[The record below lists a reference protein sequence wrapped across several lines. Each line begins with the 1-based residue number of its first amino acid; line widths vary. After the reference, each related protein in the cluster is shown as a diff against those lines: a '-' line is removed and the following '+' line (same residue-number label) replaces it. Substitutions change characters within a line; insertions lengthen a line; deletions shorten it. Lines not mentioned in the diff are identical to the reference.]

1 MMIKNIGKLKQWTG
15 ERFGSAKTTLQT
27 EDFQRLEVETERKR
41 VAYEKLHASALIM
54 HTQLLKR
61 KISPEDNKSKRL
73 PNDIVG
79 VCMSNYG
86 NEFTDDSPLG
96 IAMMN
101 FGQAQSRLASYQED
115 YADTMKSG
123 YMEKLDEGLAH
134 FKEYQALRKKLES
147 RRLDYDSKLGRLQKS
162 KKEKPDLEQEMQAAK
177 MKYEDSEYDVIQ
189 KMALL
194 QEFEDEHCEALENLL
209 QIQFEYFTRSLEA
222 LNDVRANW
230 NQPTVISNNNNARQ
244 PPRRT
249 PTGLSRTSS
258 NNSTGDDN
266 IIRSTVN
273 SSVAVAST
281 LAPRKLSIS
290 RNPST
295 DTSARRIPSRKNSA
309 FSDRDDLP
317 IPSSRATPPP
327 AAPVLPR
334 RQSQASTHNDN
345 NQRKAIYDFGG
356 DNADELSFRTGD
368 LIQVIEEVDEGWW
381 LGESM
386 DANGFV
392 RRGIFPVNYTELV
405 IVSSVS
411 SAGPPMPARP
421 VLSQSNSTQQQY
433 NNYIPEHPVVEEEE
447 DQAHYTEEPANSYHG
462 NNASPF
468 GDNNRSSNTTPPA
481 AAARGFSYN
490 RPNQPARTLS
500 ASTAGNAMNSPG
512 SSPVPQPYKRA
523 PPPPPSSRTP
533 PVMSTTRSSNT
544 SMKISGA
551 RTAPS
556 TPQTHMH
563 QPNNDN
569 YFDSAAATPDCGE
582 CGCSEFTANIF
593 KKGHCNNCFH
603 KHF

>member
-1 MMIKNIGKLKQWTG
+1 
-15 ERFGSAKTTLQT
+15 
-27 EDFQRLEVETERKR
+27 
-41 VAYEKLHASALIM
+41 M

-96 IAMMN
+96 KCIAMVN

-115 YADTMKSG
+115 YADTMKSS

-162 KKEKPDLEQEMQAAK
+162 KKEKPELEQELQAAK

-230 NQPTVISNNNNARQ
+230 NQPTTATSSNARQ

-266 IIRSTVN
+266 IIRS
-273 SSVAVAST
+273 
-281 LAPRKLSIS
+281 LPIS

-327 AAPVLPR
+327 APPVLPR
-334 RQSQASTHNDN
+334 RQSSTHNDN
-345 NQRKAIYDFGG
+345 NQRRAIYDFGG

-381 LGESM
+381 LGEST
-386 DANGFV
+386 DANGFA

-405 IVSSVS
+405 ISSSVS

-433 NNYIPEHPVVEEEE
+433 NSYIPEHPAEEEE
-447 DQAHYTEEPANSYHG
+447 VEQARYAEEPSNGYQS
-462 NNASPF
+462 NASPF
-468 GDNNRSSNTTPPA
+468 GDNNRSSNTTPPPA
-481 AAARGFSYN
+481 AANSNARGFSYT

-500 ASTAGNAMNSPG
+500 ASTAGSAVNSPG
-512 SSPVPQPYKRA
+512 SSPVPQPFKRA
-523 PPPPPSSRTP
+523 PPPPPPSAN
-533 PVMSTTRSSNT
+533 SNT
-544 SMKISGA
+544 RGFSYT
-551 RTAPS
+551 RPNQPS
-556 TPQTHMH
+556 RALSA
-563 QPNNDN
+563 
-569 YFDSAAATPDCGE
+569 SAADNALSSSGSSSVPHP
-582 CGCSEFTANIF
+582 F
-593 KKGHCNNCFH
+593 KKAPPPPPPSANNNARGFSYTNQQRWRGTNNLGHNGEAN
-603 KHF
+603 

>member
-1 MMIKNIGKLKQWTG
+1 
-15 ERFGSAKTTLQT
+15 
-27 EDFQRLEVETERKR
+27 
-41 VAYEKLHASALIM
+41 M

-73 PNDIVG
+73 PSDIVG

-96 IAMMN
+96 IAMVN

-115 YADTMKSG
+115 YADTMKHN

-177 MKYEDSEYDVIQ
+177 MKYEDSEYDVVQ

-194 QEFEDEHCEALENLL
+194 QEFEDEHCEALESFLH
-209 QIQFEYFTRSLEA
+209 IQFEYFTRSLEI
-222 LNDVRANW
+222 LNDVKANW
-230 NQPTVISNNNNARQ
+230 NQPMATNNSVRQ

-258 NNSTGDDN
+258 NNSTVDDG
-266 IIRSTVN
+266 IVRSSVN
-273 SSVAVAST
+273 SNAVAAST
-281 LAPRKLSIS
+281 LAPRRLSIS

-295 DTSARRIPSRKNSA
+295 DTSARRIPSRKNSS

-317 IPSSRATPPP
+317 IPSSRATPPTAP
-327 AAPVLPR
+327 PVLPR
-334 RQSQASTHNDN
+334 RQSQASTQSDN
-345 NQRKAIYDFGG
+345 NQRRAIYDFGG
-356 DNADELSFRTGD
+356 DNADELSFSTGD

-381 LGESM
+381 LGEST

-421 VLSQSNSTQQQY
+421 VLSQSNSTQQY
-433 NNYIPEHPVVEEEE
+433 KNYIPEYPAEEEE
-447 DQAHYTEEPANSYHG
+447 EEQVHYTEEPSNGYHS
-462 NNASPF
+462 NASPF
-468 GDNNRSSNTTPPA
+468 GDSNRSSNTTPPPTNSNS
-481 AAARGFSYN
+481 RGFSYI
-490 RPNQPARTLS
+490 RPSQPARTLS
-500 ASTAGNAMNSPG
+500 ASTASNVMSSPA

-523 PPPPPSSRTP
+523 PPPPPPSSRTP

-544 SMKISGA
+544 SMKPSGA

-556 TPQTHMH
+556 TPQQQMH
-563 QPNNDN
+563 QMSNDN
-569 YFDSAAATPDCGE
+569 YFDSTAATPDCGD
-582 CGCSEFTANIF
+582 CGCTEFTANIF